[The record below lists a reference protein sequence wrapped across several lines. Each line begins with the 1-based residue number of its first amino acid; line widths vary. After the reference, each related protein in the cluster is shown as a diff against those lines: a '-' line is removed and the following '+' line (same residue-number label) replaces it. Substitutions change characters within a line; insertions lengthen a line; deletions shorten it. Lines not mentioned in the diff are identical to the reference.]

1 MYPLQYSVYPTETL
15 ARQLYTFI
23 PPSQGGCS
31 VKGRLYRK
39 GTMVSQKYL
48 KELFARVQELQEI
61 QKRLAKIA
69 KEIKK
74 GAQK

>member
-1 MYPLQYSVYPTETL
+1 
-15 ARQLYTFI
+15 
-23 PPSQGGCS
+23 
-31 VKGRLYRK
+31 
-39 GTMVSQKYL
+39 MVSQKYL